1 MERKTDFI
9 RLAGLQLFAEGG
21 AAAAGTGEG
30 GSDAG
35 SQNMGTENAGA
46 QAVPESPQ
54 TAEESFED
62 LIKGRFKQDY
72 DARVQKTIQAR
83 LKGVKGQ
90 AEAYEKAMPLIEAV
104 AKRYGVQDTGDI
116 SSMLM
121 AFDLDNAAVESE
133 ALEKGIPVEQY
144 RQMKRLE
151 LENDRFQ
158 HQFDRMRRESQVKE
172 QVENWMREAEEAK
185 RFFPGL
191 DLSAEIGN
199 PEFEKLLQAGVG
211 VKTAYQAIHGEDI
224 IQAGMAA
231 AVQNA
236 KEQVTKSVASGKGR
250 PSEGGAGSGAPAVSP
265 KVDVAGMSRAQ
276 VQDIMARVAR
286 GEKISFG

>member
-104 AKRYGVQDTGDI
+104 AKR
-116 SSMLM
+116 
-121 AFDLDNAAVESE
+121 
-133 ALEKGIPVEQY
+133 
-144 RQMKRLE
+144 
-151 LENDRFQ
+151 
-158 HQFDRMRRESQVKE
+158 
-172 QVENWMREAEEAK
+172 
-185 RFFPGL
+185 
-191 DLSAEIGN
+191 
-199 PEFEKLLQAGVG
+199 
-211 VKTAYQAIHGEDI
+211 
-224 IQAGMAA
+224 
-231 AVQNA
+231 
-236 KEQVTKSVASGKGR
+236 
-250 PSEGGAGSGAPAVSP
+250 
-265 KVDVAGMSRAQ
+265 
-276 VQDIMARVAR
+276 
-286 GEKISFG
+286 